1 MSEESEET
9 VRASS
14 GGPKVV
20 AIGGGHGL
28 AATLRAVRTY
38 ASEITAIVS
47 VADDGGSSGRLRRQF
62 AIPAPGDLRRC
73 LVAVARQESP
83 WAAAFEYRFGPESGG
98 DLEGHALG
106 NLVIAGLA
114 GVTGDFAT
122 ALALAAELLGAEA
135 RVVPATVGPVD
146 LAGDVD
152 GVEVVGQVRIQD
164 AKGVVRNLRVV
175 PADAPAPRAV
185 AEAIAGADQVILGP
199 GSLFTSVLAACVVPD
214 IRAALA
220 ARAAG
225 RVYVC
230 NLRPEIP
237 ETDGFAPAD
246 HLRVLQ
252 EHGIAVDTVVCD
264 SRWWGVTP
272 PPARD
277 ERVPGARAVI
287 VERVLCDEAGAGHD
301 AGRLAAALRE
311 LV

>member
-1 MSEESEET
+1 MSEASEET
-9 VRASS
+9 VRARS

-38 ASEITAIVS
+38 ASEVTAIVS

-73 LVAVARQESP
+73 LVAVARRESP

-164 AKGVVRNLRVV
+164 AKGVVRNLRVL

-185 AEAIAGADQVILGP
+185 AEAIAGADQVVLGP

-220 ARAAG
+220 ARGAG

-230 NLRPEIP
+230 NLRPEVP

-246 HLRVLQ
+246 HLRVLR
-252 EHGIAVDTVVCD
+252 EHGVAVDTVVCD
-264 SRWWGVTP
+264 SRWWGATLL
-272 PPARD
+272 PAAPD
-277 ERVPGARAVI
+277 ARTVI
-287 VERVLCDEAGAGHD
+287 VERPLCDEAGAGHD
-301 AGRLAAALRE
+301 PGRLAAALRD
-311 LV
+311 LA